1 MFVTAKENVMQKKKI
16 LFGAGL
22 YGHIALEKYGKENVA
37 FFVDNNSEL
46 CGNKIEGIPVINVNK
61 LQDIYENFQI
71 VITTKYSQKIAEQLL
86 EMNIK
91 DFDFFSKEERE
102 YPTDELIVNPYTESN
117 AKSVNSTPNGIK
129 QRMVDIEMKVEELYR
144 DKRLFDRIE
153 IETINRCNG
162 NCSFCPVSRQNDTRK
177 LVKMSQTLF
186 ENIIDQLSDIDYGGK
201 LALFSNNEPFLDE
214 NIIEKHKYAREKL
227 PHAWMGLYTNGTLLT
242 IDKFKEIVK
251 YLDELIIDN
260 YQQDLKL
267 IKPCVEIKKY
277 CDEHTELKKKVT
289 IVLRK
294 QQELLTNRGGD
305 APNRGDKVS
314 YPSAKCV
321 LPFRQLIIRPDGKVS
336 LCCNDPLGRDT
347 LADLNKEKIIDA
359 WYNSRF
365 QIVRKCL
372 YEGRMNWEHC
382 KYCDVFNIG

>member
-1 MFVTAKENVMQKKKI
+1 MQKKKI

-46 CGNKIEGIPVINVNK
+46 CGNEIENIPIIDVNK
-61 LQDIYENFQI
+61 LREIYKNYEI
-71 VITTKYSQKIAEQLL
+71 VITTKYAEKITEQLL
-86 EMNIK
+86 TMNITK
-91 DFDFFSKEERE
+91 FNLFCEDERD
-102 YPTDELIVNPYTESN
+102 YPTDELVVNPYTEDN
-117 AKSVNSTPNGIK
+117 AQSVNSTPSGIK
-129 QRMVDIEMKVEELYR
+129 QRIADIEMKVEKLYR
-144 DKRLFDRIE
+144 DKALFDRVE

-177 LVKMSQTLF
+177 LAQMPQALF
-186 ENIIDQLSDIDYGGK
+186 ENIINQLSAIAYSGK

-227 PHAWMGLYTNGTLLT
+227 PHVWMGLYTNGTLLT
-242 IDKFKEIVK
+242 IEKFKEIVK

-260 YQQDLKL
+260 YQQDLEL

-294 QQELLTNRGGD
+294 QQELLSNRGGD
-305 APNRGDKVS
+305 APNRTDQVS
-314 YPSAKCV
+314 YPDAKCV

-347 LADLNKEKIIDA
+347 LADLNKEKIVDA
-359 WYNSRF
+359 WYNLKF
-365 QIVRKCL
+365 QTVRKRL
-372 YEGRMNWEHC
+372 YEGRKNWEHC
-382 KYCDVFNIG
+382 KSCDVFNIG